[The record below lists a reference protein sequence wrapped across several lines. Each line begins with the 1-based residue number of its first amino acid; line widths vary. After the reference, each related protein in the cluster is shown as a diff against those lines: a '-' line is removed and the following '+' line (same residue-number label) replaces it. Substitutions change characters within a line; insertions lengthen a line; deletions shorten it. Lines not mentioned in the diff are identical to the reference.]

1 MEGLNNFFRA
11 LYRWAELR
19 AHHLNRKQWALLFS
33 SVILGVFI
41 ILSYQLKL
49 KSLANEILIEL
60 NIEDPIEEVKE
71 KEVTEE
77 KKEED
82 IQQSEPKTNKAY
94 NSSLKQTYT
103 TPPPIKSI
111 DNALEKIEKD
121 NKDGEP
127 EGIAS
132 DFELK
137 LRALQANDI
146 QDRIDSIGIPDEVN
160 NFKKDTRIWYSLV
173 NRTHRKIA
181 VPIYICDMGGKVA
194 VNILVSASGNVLETN
209 INQSASTTNNGCL
222 LETAQEY
229 AQKTTFMPGKGT
241 NQWGVIYYL
250 FSKR

>member
-1 MEGLNNFFRA
+1 MNGFDNFLSVFA
-11 LYRWAELR
+11 KWSTY
-19 AHHLNRKQWALLFS
+19 LNRKQWALVLS
-33 SVILGVFI
+33 SVILGVFL

-49 KSLANEILIEL
+49 RSIANEILIEL
-60 NIEDPIEEVKE
+60 NLEEPEE
-71 KEVTEE
+71 KEPEIVEE
-77 KKEED
+77 KKEEKP
-82 IQQSEPKTNKAY
+82 IEESTPKTNKAY
-94 NSSLKQTYT
+94 NSSLKETFA
-103 TPPPIKSI
+103 TPPQAKNTP
-111 DNALEKIEKD
+111 NALEKTEKL
-121 NKDGEP
+121 NEEGAL

-137 LRALQANDI
+137 LRALQANNI

-160 NFKKDTRIWYSLV
+160 NFKKDTRIWYSLA

-209 INQSASTTNNGCL
+209 INQKSSTTNNGCL

-229 AQKTTFMPGKGT
+229 AQKTTFMPGKDG